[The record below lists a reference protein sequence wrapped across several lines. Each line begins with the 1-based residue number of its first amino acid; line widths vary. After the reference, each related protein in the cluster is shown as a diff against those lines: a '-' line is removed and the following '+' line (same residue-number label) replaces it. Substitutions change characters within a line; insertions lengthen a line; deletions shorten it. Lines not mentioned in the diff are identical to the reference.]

1 MKLIKTSKN
10 NSLIFLENNFA
21 LEYPLLLNNYL
32 LFQVN
37 IINLIISQKHK
48 NELKIFFFFIYIY
61 KQLKQ

>member
-48 NELKIFFFFIYIY
+48 NELKIYIFFFIYI
-61 KQLKQ
+61 